1 MSEADSSAP
10 ALTVVIDGEPYLEYD
25 RGKPL
30 SGHQL
35 ESLDRMD
42 RTMDQGVRLGGE
54 NIQHPD
60 RVQRAQ
66 FVALH
71 LLDAVQAG
79 DDALIAASCA
89 YLANRLPDLHQV
101 KARLAGGAVSAE
113 LVFDEPWTKE
123 VAVDFVPRPS

>member
-1 MSEADSSAP
+1 MNETTSPAP
-10 ALTVVIDGEPYLEYD
+10 SLTVVIDGEACLEYD
-25 RGKPL
+25 RDKPL
-30 SGHQL
+30 PAHQL

-42 RTMDQGVRLGGE
+42 RKMDQGIRLGGE
-54 NIQHPD
+54 GIQQPD
-60 RVQRAQ
+60 RMQRAQ

-71 LLDAVQAG
+71 LLDAVQTG

-101 KARLAGGAVSAE
+101 KARLADGAVSAE

-123 VAVDFVPRPS
+123 VAVDFIPRPS